1 MKNYKGFDYEV
12 AVQKL
17 QHDLGYSG
25 FGIVYA
31 PSPTG
36 MQARGVWPKAPSQ
49 SKKEAMRVISQE
61 VEEYIDGS
69 PQ

>member
-12 AVQKL
+12 AVRKL

-25 FGIVYA
+25 FGIVYV
-31 PSPTG
+31 PTPTG
-36 MQARGVWPKAPSQ
+36 LQARGVWPKAASPA
-49 SKKEAMRVISQE
+49 KKKAIQVISQE